1 MSYEKRPGDL
11 AVFKNSRKVEGDNK
25 PHYEISGLGLDG
37 LPIKGALWLK
47 EDRNGKKFMAGKI
60 EVDQY
65 LIDKNPDQFRGSGT
79 RSVAG
84 GGGGG
89 DYQESGRGD
98 LRSQADDPFGDSIPF
113 IRW

>member
-1 MSYEKRPGDL
+1 MAYEKKRGDL
-11 AVFKNSRKVEGDNK
+11 AVFKNTRKVEGDNK

-60 EVDQY
+60 EVDTY
-65 LIDKNPDQFRGSGT
+65 LMEKNPQDFPNASSG
-79 RSVAG
+79 SVAR

-89 DYQESGRGD
+89 DNQESGQRD
-98 LRSQADDPFGDSIPF
+98 LRSAANPFDDGIPF
-113 IRW
+113 VRW

>member
-1 MSYEKRPGDL
+1 MAYEKKNGDL
-11 AVFKNSRKVEGDNK
+11 AVFRNDRKEKDSH
-25 PHYEISGLGLDG
+25 PDYTISGLGLDG

-60 EVDQY
+60 EVDTY
-65 LIDKNPDQFRGSGT
+65 LIEKNPDQFRGSGT

-89 DYQESGRGD
+89 DYQEPGGRD
-98 LRSQADDPFGDSIPF
+98 LRSQANPFDDGIPF
-113 IRW
+113 VRW

>member
-60 EVDQY
+60 EVDTY
-65 LIDKNPDQFRGSGT
+65 LMEKNPQDFPNASSG
-79 RSVAG
+79 SVA
-84 GGGGG
+84 
-89 DYQESGRGD
+89 RGD
-98 LRSQADDPFGDSIPF
+98 NIGGHPGSEGRVSGPKTSYDLNDDIPF
-113 IRW
+113 